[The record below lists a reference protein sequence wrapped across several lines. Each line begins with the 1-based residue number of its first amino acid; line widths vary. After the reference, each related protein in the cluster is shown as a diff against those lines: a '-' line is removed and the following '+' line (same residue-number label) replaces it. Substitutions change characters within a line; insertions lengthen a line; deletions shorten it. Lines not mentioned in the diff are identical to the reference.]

1 MKKCLNCGAENKNEN
16 TFCSTCGS
24 SAFTEITVQ
33 ETEPSQP
40 APPVP
45 PVPPVPG
52 QQPVPPVPPPPY
64 IRPQPLKK
72 PFGIFDVLTI
82 LGFVS
87 SLVGLFSIWVV
98 LEPLAVITSVIGFF
112 KGSRFKG
119 LAAAGIVISVIAFII
134 ILFQTL
140 YDGNII
146 GKWAIEGALNR

>member
-1 MKKCLNCGAENKNEN
+1 MKKCLNCGAENKDEN
-16 TFCSTCGS
+16 TFCSTCGG
-24 SAFTEITVQ
+24 SAFSDIIVQ
-33 ETEPSQP
+33 EPG
-40 APPVP
+40 AVPPVP
-45 PVPPVPG
+45 PVPPAPG
-52 QQPVPPVPPPPY
+52 QAPVPPVPPPPY
-64 IRPQPLKK
+64 IRSQPVKK

-98 LEPLAVITSVIGFF
+98 LEPLAVLASVVGFF
-112 KGSRFKG
+112 KGGRFKG
-119 LAAAGIVISVIAFII
+119 LAAAGIVISIIAFII